1 MSARN
6 RSDVSPLLEVRDLK
20 MHYPGAGGWL
30 QRRRKVIQAV
40 DGVSFTVAKGET
52 LALVGESGCGKTTT
66 GKSVLRLIQPT
77 SGSVRLEGED
87 ILALTPEQKPAFE
100 SFKTDMKARAE
111 RMATTMAERRAAEQ
125 PKTAIERMQRME
137 EMGTLRQAEMAQ
149 ARKSVESFYA
159 TLSDAQKTVFD
170 AEFQKM
176 GRKGERGMKGG
187 GPRDGG
193 GMGPGRG

>member
-1 MSARN
+1 MKSWIKTSIAAA
-6 RSDVSPLLEVRDLK
+6 VIAT
-20 MHYPGAGGWL
+20 GALGTTAALAWGGHC
-30 QRRRKVIQAV
+30 
-40 DGVSFTVAKGET
+40 DGPRG
-52 LALVGESGCGKTTT
+52 
-66 GKSVLRLIQPT
+66 GKSGWSQMAPEQMKAKMAERSELHMA
-77 SGSVRLEGED
+77 RLELA
-87 ILALTPEQKPAFE
+87 LALTPEQKPAFE

-176 GRKGERGMKGG
+176 GPRGGQGGHGMHGGMGG
-187 GPRDGG
+187 GPRDGS

>member
-1 MSARN
+1 MKNWIKTSIAAAVIASGAIGSTAALAWGGHCDGPRGGKAGW
-6 RSDVSPLLEVRDLK
+6 SQMAPEQMKAK
-20 MHYPGAGGWL
+20 MAERAELHMA
-30 QRRRKVIQAV
+30 
-40 DGVSFTVAKGET
+40 
-52 LALVGESGCGKTTT
+52 
-66 GKSVLRLIQPT
+66 
-77 SGSVRLEGED
+77 RLELA
-87 ILALTPEQKPAFE
+87 LALTPEQKPAFE
-100 SFKTDMKARAE
+100 RFKTDMKARAE
-111 RMATTMAERRAAEQ
+111 RMAATMAERRAAGQ

-137 EMGTLRQAEMAQ
+137 EMSKLRQAEMGE
-149 ARKSVESFYA
+149 ARKSVETFYA